1 MRTTLALSALLLA
14 TAAACG
20 GSSSALRTYQAQ
32 DALLATRLATFDEL
46 DYDVFSNQKWAELH
60 KSHAQDIVVHWPD
73 GHTTTGIDVHTKDLA
88 AMFVFAP
95 DTRIKEHPV
104 KLGSGPY
111 TAVIG
116 VMVGTFTQ
124 PMPLPDGTSIPPT
137 GKAFKISMATIGRWN
152 AEGTMAE
159 EFLFWDNATY
169 MRQLGLGK

>member
-1 MRTTLALSALLLA
+1 MRTTHALSTLLLA
-14 TAAACG
+14 TAVACG

-32 DALLATRLATFDEL
+32 DALLAARLATFDDL
-46 DYDVFSNQKWAELH
+46 DYNVFSNQTWADLH
-60 KSHAQDIVVHWPD
+60 KSHAKDIIVHWPD
-73 GHTTTGIDVHTKDLA
+73 GHSTTGIDVHTKDLQ

-116 VMVGTFTQ
+116 VMEGTFTQ
-124 PMPLPDGTSIPPT
+124 PMPLPDGSSIPPT

-152 AEGTMAE
+152 AEGTMDE